1 MEKQAPTSDTERSS
15 RVLLTNDDGVDS
27 SLLVP
32 FIAALQDAVG
42 GAQHIRLQVLV
53 PDAERSWSS
62 KVMSRFANV
71 DMRVTTREGHRVHT
85 LSGTPADCA
94 AVGCYHMDFD
104 DPEMECDKGGGNTA
118 ARGSVRPDLV
128 VSGINLGANFGTA
141 FFLSSGT
148 VGAALEGAIAGVPS
162 VAISLILGDE
172 ARASMKAGEAPADA
186 PGAAAAA
193 ARVVTAALAAVRS
206 NRWPADVDV
215 LNVNLPA
222 GVQRDTAA
230 VVRVRG
236 KIVSR
241 V

>member
-1 MEKQAPTSDTERSS
+1 
-15 RVLLTNDDGVDS
+15 
-27 SLLVP
+27 
-32 FIAALQDAVG
+32 
-42 GAQHIRLQVLV
+42 
-53 PDAERSWSS
+53 
-62 KVMSRFANV
+62 
-71 DMRVTTREGHRVHT
+71 
-85 LSGTPADCA
+85 
-94 AVGCYHMDFD
+94 MDFD

-215 LNVNLPA
+215 LNVHLPA